1 VGQGQG
7 GVATAPA
14 PAPDVVAEPRARGPR
29 EGRRWTTALLLAPA
43 SAWFLLLLIAPLV
56 ILLIYSVGVRG
67 PAGGYEP
74 AFTLQ
79 QYLKLPTRSVAFR
92 NTAVIA
98 SVSTVVCAVV
108 AFPLAYFLAVKA
120 SKWKTVLLILVVVP
134 FWTSF
139 LIRTYAWLTLLGAN
153 GVPALAERLGL
164 SDDLVLLNT
173 PFAVMLG
180 IVYNYLPLMVFPVY
194 VSLERLDK
202 RLLEASK
209 DLGAPPGRTLRQV
222 TLPLAAP
229 GIVTGF
235 MLVFILLSGEYVI
248 PAMLGGNKVFLVGSA
263 LVDLF
268 IQARDWPLGSA
279 VAVTLI
285 VAMLV
290 VIGVYMRLTS
300 RWLRGSSKDVSLL

>member
-1 VGQGQG
+1 M
-7 GVATAPA
+7 TAA
-14 PAPDVVAEPRARGPR
+14 
-29 EGRRWTTALLLAPA
+29 LLAPA
-43 SAWFLLLLIAPLV
+43 SVWFVLLLISPLV
-56 ILLIYSVGVRG
+56 ILLVYSVGKQ
-67 PAGGYEP
+67 PPFGGFEP
-74 AFTLQ
+74 AFTFEQ
-79 QYLKLPTRSVAFR
+79 FAKLPTRATAFR
-92 NTAVIA
+92 NTLFIA
-98 SVSTVVCAVV
+98 LGSTALCLLV
-108 AFPLAYFLAVKA
+108 AFPLAYHLATRVGRFKN
-120 SKWKTVLLILVVVP
+120 VLIVLIMVP

-139 LIRTYAWLTLLGAN
+139 LIRTYAWLTILGNN
-153 GVPALAERLGL
+153 GIPAIFRHLGL
-164 SDDLVLLNT
+164 ADDLVLLNT

-209 DLGAPPGRTLRQV
+209 DLGAPPGRTLRQI

-229 GIVTGF
+229 GILTGC

-279 VAVTLI
+279 VAVSLI
-285 VAMLV
+285 IGMLV
-290 VIGVYMRLTS
+290 LITVYMRLTS
-300 RWLRGSSKDVSLL
+300 RWLRGASRDDVSLI